1 MNLSKNINGNKIRV
15 AYHLQRGGGESLTYV
30 KMYNFC
36 SFEILVCY
44 LILKES

>member
-1 MNLSKNINGNKIRV
+1 METKLELHITYKEV
-15 AYHLQRGGGESLTYV
+15 GGESLTYV